1 MKLDRDQISRHQY
14 LLFTASW
21 RPSLLL
27 NAGGFKKRETLVKT
41 EAEHDLMDHKGL
53 NQKISQR
60 AKLHDC
66 ISSSEP
72 E

>member
-41 EAEHDLMDHKGL
+41 EAEHANNLHFSWIIKG
-53 NQKISQR
+53 
-60 AKLHDC
+60 
-66 ISSSEP
+66 
-72 E
+72 